1 MTFYRKILLTTDF
14 PDYSKVAVPH
24 AVAMVRQF
32 DTELLV
38 LHVLEPLL
46 TPVDFAWGPMALS
59 EDWEEQ
65 RTGHS
70 QKFLNEWVNNELPA
84 DISATPI
91 LAHGTP
97 IREIL
102 HTIREQNIACW
113 TKSEAWTRPGS
124 KAGLTTSSW
133 PPIKKLALLVY
144 SSWWPTWPIDT
155 LV

>member
-14 PDYSKVAVPH
+14 SDYSKVAVPH

-32 DTELLV
+32 DAELLV

-84 DISATPI
+84 DISATAI

-102 HTIREQNIACW
+102 HTIREQNIDLVVMA
-113 TKSEAWTRPGS
+113 THGQTGIAHALFGSTSEKVVRRSPVPVLTVRRPEDH
-124 KAGLTTSSW
+124 AE
-133 PPIKKLALLVY
+133 
-144 SSWWPTWPIDT
+144 D
-155 LV
+155 